1 MVHASSALASTYGA
15 GGLAKRYPTLVA
27 ATSID
32 AAAKAKVEQL
42 LTEKKETRR
51 YELEKV
57 RGGWDLRAP
66 AGQISF
72 ETKVPT
78 GLVYGRLMP
87 VHVIILVNGK
97 MYRREI
103 CYYTVH
109 IYDKTLV
116 ASHDLTPEQP
126 LTAGDV
132 RLEERELTDTQRE
145 VFQKPQD
152 LIGNVVNRI
161 VREGTPLTKS
171 MVRGPIIV
179 ESGHPVVIV
188 ARRNGIEARANG
200 VALSR
205 GRQGDRIRVRTA
217 NKKPIMA
224 KVIDADTV
232 EVGG

>member
-1 MVHASSALASTYGA
+1 MMQASPVLASIYGA
-15 GGLAKRYPTLVA
+15 GGLAKRYPTVVT

-42 LTEKKETRR
+42 LTEKNETRR

-57 RGGWDLRAP
+57 RGGRDLRAP

-72 ETKVPT
+72 EMKVPT
-78 GLVYGRLMP
+78 GLIYGRLMP
-87 VHVIILVNGK
+87 VHVIINVNGK
-97 MYRREI
+97 VYRREI

-109 IYDKTLV
+109 VYDKTLV
-116 ASHDLTPEQP
+116 ASHDLKPEQP
-126 LTAGDV
+126 LTASDV
-132 RLEERELTDTQRE
+132 HFEERELTDTQKD

-171 MVRGPIIV
+171 MIRGPIIV
-179 ESGHPVVIV
+179 ESGHPVVII

-224 KVIDADTV
+224 KVVDEDTV